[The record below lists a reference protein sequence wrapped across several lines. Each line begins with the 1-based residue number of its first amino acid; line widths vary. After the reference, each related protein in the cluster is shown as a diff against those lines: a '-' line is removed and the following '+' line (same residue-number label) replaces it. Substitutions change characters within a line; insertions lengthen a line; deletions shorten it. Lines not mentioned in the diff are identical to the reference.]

1 MAILD
6 NKGSI
11 HGPAGDMVFQIQN
24 GQQILRS
31 KPVHYHDRKSEVQL
45 EQRDKMKTV
54 QMLYRKLKPAV
65 KGCFELLKEGQR
77 DCDRFMSLNLLNI
90 NTVSDG
96 SLPVLGYRIVGDKM
110 DFNLKYKQINE
121 KRQLKENY
129 TIKDLLDDLELSSQ
143 TTVAK
148 QNGELTIE
156 DSTINDGDEIQLVQI
171 IYGG

>member
-1 MAILD
+1 
-6 NKGSI
+6 
-11 HGPAGDMVFQIQN
+11 
-24 GQQILRS
+24 
-31 KPVHYHDRKSEVQL
+31 
-45 EQRDKMKTV
+45 
-54 QMLYRKLKPAV
+54 
-65 KGCFELLKEGQR
+65 
-77 DCDRFMSLNLLNI
+77 
-90 NTVSDG
+90 
-96 SLPVLGYRIVGDKM
+96 M
-110 DFNLKYKQINE
+110 DFNLKYKQVNE